1 MRERIS
7 IISMASVSALG
18 LSVNKS
24 WEHYIEK
31 RSFIKERDFEKFTA
45 LVSSISTEH
54 WAEINQLKKVVK
66 LLFYWGIGLALA
78 FTLIYF
84 VGINFILKLLT

>member
-1 MRERIS
+1 
-7 IISMASVSALG
+7 MASVSALG

-54 WAEINQLKKVVK
+54 WAEINQLKKDKNYKDLDPSVLMAIYCSRK
-66 LLFYWGIGLALA
+66 A
-78 FTLIYF
+78 FKKTRWKDKEF
-84 VGINFILKLLT
+84 GINIGSS